1 MTSKKAG
8 GNVFSPAEAE
18 VEFEQQGNTIHVHIK
33 DYISP
38 TLLHRLALD
47 RSVFDEQIKDF
58 RAQIDC
64 VMIDSNYDGKV
75 FRITEQD
82 IPYKKDDFIKARYSI
97 KIPHAKAHVAVK
109 IIDMLGD
116 EVLEVLKIS

>member
-1 MTSKKAG
+1 MSTG
-8 GNVFSPAEAE
+8 GKQRYGFATYRVN
-18 VEFEQQGNTIHVHIK
+18 N
-33 DYISP
+33 Y
-38 TLLHRLALD
+38 
-47 RSVFDEQIKDF
+47 DF

-97 KIPHAKAHVAVK
+97 KIPHDKAHVAVK
-109 IIDMLGD
+109 IIDMLGE
-116 EVLEVLKIS
+116 EVIERLKIK